1 MRARSLLPI
10 LAGLLAGLSAPPGG
24 AIEPEKMEG
33 VVYRLDAFAASEY
46 TLAYAP
52 PQVEEIRLIAGSRNA
67 FDPRHT
73 LIYYW
78 PLTREYFQ
86 AWETL
91 DVEAEGRLEILK
103 GGRLAGTLDRQPV
116 GFYTPPGSAG
126 PPVLVSGEEALRR
139 SAEHEA
145 RQARYAQEMAR
156 FGEAMV
162 AYQRELRGYMQRSRQ
177 AGQPGPLPRP
187 PAEPR
192 PPEGYVSDLKSA
204 FVVDL
209 PAGEYT
215 VRLREAQGTV
225 VEGSERRLAMFEPLA
240 VAGIGYEILPE
251 ERWTARLRADT
262 AESGIYCIPGKELF
276 LIPHRTESYAEND
289 WLRLKNP
296 QLDGLPGRTAVV
308 YVGTPRN
315 VRLVLFDGAEAA
327 RRIEL
332 APYYVQQARGAELGY
347 RIIEWDREAAG
358 GDSPSFSAFRLRF
371 GEGQAGRRLAI
382 ALEDAATGEVIA
394 ASRREVLLVDPGR
407 AVLMWPVS
415 LVPFAIGAGILLW
428 RRRLAWKPGRNE

>member
-1 MRARSLLPI
+1 MRTRCLLPI
-10 LAGLLAGLSAPPGG
+10 LAGLLAAIALPCG

-33 VVYRLDAFAASEY
+33 VAYRLDAFAASEY

-52 PQVEEIRLIAGSRNA
+52 PPVEEIRLIAGSRNA

-103 GGRLAGTLDRQPV
+103 GERLVRTLDREPV
-116 GFYTPPGSAG
+116 GFHTPPGSAG
-126 PPVLVSGEEALRR
+126 PPLLVSGEEALRR
-139 SAEHEA
+139 QAEHAA
-145 RQARYAQEMAR
+145 RQERYTQEMAR
-156 FGEAMV
+156 FGEEMV

-177 AGQPGPLPRP
+177 AGRPGPVPQP

-215 VRLREAQGTV
+215 VRLREEHGTV
-225 VEGSERRLAMFEPLA
+225 VEGSERRVSMFEPLA
-240 VAGIGYEILPE
+240 VGGIGYEILPE

-262 AESGIYCIPGKELF
+262 VGSGIYCICGKEMF
-276 LIPHRTESYAEND
+276 LIPHRTETYAESD

-296 QLDGLPGRTAVV
+296 QLAGLAARPTVIH
-308 YVGTPRN
+308 VGTPQN
-315 VRLVLFDGAEAA
+315 ARLLLFDGAKEV
-327 RRIEL
+327 RRIDL

-347 RIIEWDREAAG
+347 RIVEWNRETAG
-358 GDSPSFSAFRLRF
+358 GDGPSFSAFRLRF
-371 GEGQAGRRLAI
+371 GEERTGKRLAI
-382 ALEDAATGEVIA
+382 ALEDAATGEAIPG
-394 ASRREVLLVDPGR
+394 SRREIRLVDPRR
-407 AVLMWPVS
+407 AVLLWPAA
-415 LVPFAIGAGILLW
+415 LAPFALGAGMLLW
-428 RRRLAWKPGRNE
+428 RRRLAWKPGRDE